1 MTDAPSSDPGV
12 PPGEAA
18 GTAGPASLPS
28 LPARIVQ
35 VFVSPAALFD
45 RLKEV
50 PAWIGMLLVL
60 VVVSV
65 VSSFLLPEEVMRE
78 LVQTNLPA
86 DAEQEQ
92 IDQAVGFARAW
103 GRTLAVV
110 GTPITIAVIAGILIL
125 VYNVLL
131 GGAGTFKQLYSATT
145 HAFVIYTVG
154 GLLTLALILSR
165 GEMTTL
171 SLNLL
176 IPGLEEGFL
185 FRLLRGINVFSLW
198 TAAVL
203 GIAVSRI
210 YPKRSAG
217 SATALLIALYLVLAV
232 IFAALGGGR

>member
-1 MTDAPSSDPGV
+1 MTDAMSPG
-12 PPGEAA
+12 PEARAEA
-18 GTAGPASLPS
+18 GSAEAASLPS

-45 RLKEV
+45 RLKQR
-50 PAWIGMLLVL
+50 PAWIGMMILL

-65 VSSFLLPEEVMRE
+65 ISSFLVPEEVMRQ
-78 LVQTNLPA
+78 LVQANLPA
-86 DAEQEQ
+86 DAEPAQV
-92 IDQAVGFARAW
+92 DQAVGFARAW
-103 GRTLAVV
+103 GRVLAFV
-110 GTPITIAVIAGILIL
+110 GTPITVAFIAGILIV
-125 VYNVLL
+125 VYNALL
-131 GGAGTFKQLYSATT
+131 GGNGTFGQLFSATT

-154 GLLTLALILSR
+154 GLLALALILSR

-176 IPGLEEGFL
+176 LPGLEEGFL

-217 SATALLIALYLVLAV
+217 SATVLLIVLYVLLAAV
-232 IFAALGGGR
+232 LAALGGGR

>member
-1 MTDAPSSDPGV
+1 MIDAPSSDPDRTT
-12 PPGEAA
+12 EAR
-18 GTAGPASLPS
+18 TAEPASLPS

-35 VFVSPAALFD
+35 VFVSPGALFD

-50 PAWIGMLLVL
+50 PAWIGMLILLVA
-60 VVVSV
+60 VSI
-65 VSSFLLPEEVMRE
+65 VSSFLVPEEVMRE
-78 LVQTNLPA
+78 LVQANMPA

-110 GTPITIAVIAGILIL
+110 GTPITIAFIAGILI
-125 VYNVLL
+125 VIYNVVL
-131 GGAGTFKQLYSATT
+131 GGAGTFKQLFSATT

-154 GLLTLALILSR
+154 SLLTLALILSR

-176 IPGLEEGFL
+176 VPGLEEGFL
-185 FRLLRGINVFSLW
+185 FRVLRGLNVFSLW

-203 GIAVSRI
+203 GIAVNRI
-210 YPKRSAG
+210 YPKHSAG
-217 SATALLIALYLVLAV
+217 SATTLLIGLYFVLAV
-232 IFAALGGGR
+232 VFATLGGAR

>member
-1 MTDAPSSDPGV
+1 MTDAPSSDPGSTT
-12 PPGEAA
+12 GEAPGSA
-18 GTAGPASLPS
+18 EPASLPS

-65 VSSFLLPEEVMRE
+65 VSSFLVPEEVMRE
-78 LVQTNLPA
+78 LVQANLPA
-86 DAEQEQ
+86 DAEQAQ
-92 IDQAVGFARAW
+92 IDQAVGFARAL
-103 GRTLAVV
+103 GRILAVV
-110 GTPITIAVIAGILIL
+110 GTPITIAIVAGILIL
-125 VYNVLL
+125 VYNVFL
-131 GGAGTFKQLYSATT
+131 GGEARFKQLYSATT
-145 HAFVIYTVG
+145 HGFVIYTVG
-154 GLLTLALILSR
+154 SLLTLALILSR

-198 TAAVL
+198 TAAAL

-217 SATALLIALYLVLAV
+217 SATGLLIGLYVVLAAS
-232 IFAALGGGR
+232 FAALGGGR

>member
-1 MTDAPSSDPGV
+1 MTDVPSSDPPSTTEAADAEGV
-12 PPGEAA
+12 PLPG
-18 GTAGPASLPS
+18 

-45 RLKEV
+45 RLKERPV
-50 PAWIGMLLVL
+50 WIGMMLLLVA
-60 VVVSV
+60 VSV
-65 VSSFLLPEEVMRE
+65 VSSFLVPEEVMRE
-78 LVQTNLPA
+78 LVRTQLPA
-86 DAEQEQ
+86 DAGEAQ
-92 IDQAVGFARAW
+92 IDQAVGFARVW
-103 GRTLAVV
+103 GRVMAVV
-110 GTPITIAVIAGILIL
+110 GTPVTVAVIAGILIL

-131 GGAGTFKQLYSATT
+131 GGDGRYGQLFSATT
-145 HAFVIYTVG
+145 HAFAIYTVG
-154 GLLTLALILSR
+154 GLLTLALIVSR

-185 FRLLRGINVFSLW
+185 FRLLRGINFFSLW

-217 SATALLIALYLVLAV
+217 AATVLLIVLYVLLAA
-232 IFAALGGGR
+232 IFAALGAGR